1 MRERTQPASPRF
13 LFTASAAL
21 LAGCSLSPPPPPPG
35 TSTAAREAVTREAVT
50 REAVTREATA
60 RATDVASADNAG
72 SPATPVVDG
81 PISVNDA
88 VTLALT
94 HHPDLVAARARVE
107 SAIGKKLQAGAFP
120 NPVFSAGME
129 LAPFSGKT
137 TGNAEYPIGVVQRVP
152 IGGRLDKAVSVEEA
166 REKRLLAEFERQRR
180 EVERQVR
187 GAFGAALF
195 ARDTLAVERERFA
208 GAGEAAQIASERLA
222 AGDVAPDEQAR
233 AHLEMT
239 LARIALRQAEV
250 SLKRARIEL
259 RGTLGLPELSL
270 NELQGELEAALAL
283 PDLKA
288 ALARLEESP
297 VLLAQVA
304 AVEESHAQVL
314 REEAQRIPDIDIGFF
329 YRRLEETGDNAFD
342 VGISMP
348 IPIFDRRR
356 GALQSARAER
366 MLAEAEYRK
375 TGLSLATSV
384 QTLYWKLS
392 QELETAEIFR
402 EELLPQSEIV
412 LRAADERFGAGA
424 ISLAEL
430 LPIRREH
437 RELQLSYLSLLRQI
451 ATDWAHFRSLVETVH
466 D

>member
-1 MRERTQPASPRF
+1 
-13 LFTASAAL
+13 
-21 LAGCSLSPPPPPPG
+21 
-35 TSTAAREAVTREAVT
+35 VTREA
-50 REAVTREATA
+50 AAGA
-60 RATDVASADNAG
+60 NDVAYADKAG

-94 HHPDLVAARARVE
+94 HHPELAAARARVE
-107 SAIGKKLQAGAFP
+107 SAIGRKIQAGAFP

-137 TGNAEYPIGVVQRVP
+137 SGDAEYPIGVVQTVP
-152 IGGRLDKAVSVEEA
+152 IGGRLGKAMSVEEA

-195 ARDTLAVERERFA
+195 ARDTLAVERERFT
-208 GAGEAAQIASERLA
+208 GAGEAAQIASDRLA
-222 AGDVAPDEQAR
+222 AGDVAADEQAR
-233 AHLEMT
+233 ADLEMT
-239 LARIALRQAEV
+239 LARISLRQAEG

-270 NELQGELEAALAL
+270 EELEGELEAALAL

-297 VLLAQVA
+297 VLLAQAA
-304 AVEESHAQVL
+304 AVEESYAQVL
-314 REEAQRIPDIDIGFF
+314 REEAERIPDIDIGFF
-329 YRRLEETGDNAFD
+329 YRRLEERSDNAFD
-342 VGISMP
+342 VGISMA
-348 IPIFDRRR
+348 IPIFDRRQ

-366 MLAEAEYRK
+366 LLAEAEYRK
-375 TGLSLATSV
+375 TGLSLATSL
-384 QTLYWKLS
+384 QTVYWKLTE
-392 QELETAEIFR
+392 ELETAEIFR
-402 EELLPQSEIV
+402 EELLPRSEIV
-412 LRAADERFGAGA
+412 LRAADERFRAGA
-424 ISLAEL
+424 VSLAEL

-437 RELQLSYLSLLRQI
+437 RDLQLSYLSLLRQI
-451 ATDWAHFRSLVETVH
+451 AMDWAHLRSLVETVH